1 MAPTT
6 KSKNSF
12 DTHLQAASIK
22 LHRVSALLHFS
33 FSLTAPSRGLIRARS
48 LRLQLHAHRLRF
60 RDLLQQL
67 LLNCIKLLAPLTLR
81 LRQLRLQGTQRVVA
95 AAQLA
100 FEAPEFVL
108 NRIQLRFGGIRTS
121 CFKLQALFRVDGSIS
136 EGRNSARV
144 QLFNLGA
151 HGRFLAS
158 QLLRKLPHLLLERL
172 HLIKTDLHI
181 KLCALCCSNCIR
193 SIISLLLHRP
203 QLLRADC
210 KQLNHLGQLRSLF
223 RVPYS
228 VRKLRVVTSQFFD
241 CSFDHTHV
249 AFL

>member
-95 AAQLA
+95 AAQLITKN
-100 FEAPEFVL
+100 L
-108 NRIQLRFGGIRTS
+108 QLRFGGIRTS

-181 KLCALCCSNCIR
+181 KLCALCCSNSIR